1 MRSILCIVIL
11 CASSVFALG
20 QSTESD
26 TGLSDTLTPTHLPIP
41 IHGKDAGDDFCSW
54 STNIDVKS
62 NNDDKDYNKMVP
74 NDIITQFGHL
84 NSKVKTLQK
93 SNLKKTNL
101 YVFHIIDWSEAEI
114 TTNNYQIEF
123 ESSEWYVYRYTGEQF
138 ENIARGRNSLPQ
150 IYGMTNVVLI
160 SVSRLRTDRST
171 DAPSIQY
178 SANHPERTASN
189 IAALKALGS
198 AVSSVKFVEPLTL
211 EAQAQLA
218 ACSESP
224 SYNYSV
230 QAFVVSPK
238 DLHAPFDATF
248 TATATPAAKEGQAVV
263 QDSHTTQGDASNK
276 GQNTQG
282 NAPASTSAPAK
293 ASDCSPLT
301 DSGKCY
307 FSRTF
312 TVDSR
317 QYWNVGVNII
327 VRGPRENKY
336 ALSSS
341 NVVTQTHTIHAPLI
355 AAFDVSPWAYWLPM
369 DKYPYLQIGVPLSG
383 SAFHMPY
390 FGLAQPLPFTK
401 KWLPISAY
409 GGIVLMKQT
418 FPKTIGVGQTTTTA
432 AFNSDLETD
441 WPIKAVFGI
450 EVPVSSIS
458 NKVKSSVGAGK

>member
-178 SANHPERTASN
+178 
-189 IAALKALGS
+189 
-198 AVSSVKFVEPLTL
+198 
-211 EAQAQLA
+211 
-218 ACSESP
+218 
-224 SYNYSV
+224 
-230 QAFVVSPK
+230 
-238 DLHAPFDATF
+238 
-248 TATATPAAKEGQAVV
+248 
-263 QDSHTTQGDASNK
+263 
-276 GQNTQG
+276 
-282 NAPASTSAPAK
+282 
-293 ASDCSPLT
+293 
-301 DSGKCY
+301 
-307 FSRTF
+307 
-312 TVDSR
+312 
-317 QYWNVGVNII
+317 
-327 VRGPRENKY
+327 
-336 ALSSS
+336 
-341 NVVTQTHTIHAPLI
+341 
-355 AAFDVSPWAYWLPM
+355 
-369 DKYPYLQIGVPLSG
+369 
-383 SAFHMPY
+383 
-390 FGLAQPLPFTK
+390 
-401 KWLPISAY
+401 
-409 GGIVLMKQT
+409 
-418 FPKTIGVGQTTTTA
+418 
-432 AFNSDLETD
+432 
-441 WPIKAVFGI
+441 
-450 EVPVSSIS
+450 
-458 NKVKSSVGAGK
+458 